1 MTRIFSLAIAL
12 TTLFVAVPA
21 QADTAPPAPSPAKAT
36 LKDIEATLGFVPA
49 FIKAVPDALL
59 PGMWDQLK
67 SLEMNPQTALDGKTK
82 ELIGLAVAAQIPCDY
97 CVYFHTHA
105 AKANGA
111 TEQQIAEAV
120 GMAALTRAGS
130 TIMNGQQVDLVQ
142 YKKDV
147 DRIFKGH
154 K

>member
-1 MTRIFSLAIAL
+1 MTRILSLAIAL
-12 TTLFVAVPA
+12 TTMFVAVPA
-21 QADTAPPAPSPAKAT
+21 QADTPAPSPAKAT

-49 FIKAVPDALL
+49 FIKAVPESLL

-97 CVYFHTHA
+97 CVYFHTRA
-105 AKANGA
+105 ARANGA
-111 TEQQIAEAV
+111 TDQQIAEAV

-130 TIMNGQQVDLVQ
+130 TVMNGQQVDLNQ

-147 DRIFKGH
+147 DRIFKAH

>member
-1 MTRIFSLAIAL
+1 MTRIVSLALAI
-12 TTLFVAVPA
+12 TTMFVAIPA
-21 QADTAPPAPSPAKAT
+21 QADTPPPSPAKAT
-36 LKDIEATLGFVPA
+36 LKEIESTLGFVPA
-49 FIKAVPDALL
+49 FIKAVPDSLL

-97 CVYFHTHA
+97 CVYFHTRA

-111 TEQQIAEAV
+111 TDQQIAEAV
-120 GMAALTRAGS
+120 GMAAITRAGS
-130 TIMNGQQVDLVQ
+130 TVMNGQQVDLVQ

-147 DRIFKGH
+147 DRIFKV
-154 K
+154 KK